1 MGLVAGVLGTL
12 VEVQNLAAAAVLTAF
27 FALALRSLSLL
38 FLDPRCGSVLLA
50 GRVLGGGLFLAGG
63 VVYTLFAAPRLVWGL
78 GAAGAALLVAG
89 LVLSTLAVRS
99 RRRRGPPGLV
109 SLAVQIGLLLALL
122 LIATVTLMRA
132 GFLAL
137 TEDRPV
143 MLVEVTGE
151 TRMELVRW
159 AAPDQPVRDEA
170 LDTHRVVF
178 RDPAGAAVAEAWIY
192 GDEVAVKGRV
202 LRLAPI
208 LNAAGVPNLFELQFA
223 HNGYR
228 TPDRH
233 NELPH
238 QAVPLPPSGPLAV
251 HPWWRGLQRRLL
263 ARWEAGAATGS
274 DWAIRSATTESTYFP
289 LTDAEGRP
297 SRGSYRLVLTPGGL
311 TSG

>member
-1 MGLVAGVLGTL
+1 MSLAASLLGTL
-12 VEVQNLAAAAVLTAF
+12 VLAQNLAAAAVLAAF
-27 FALALRSLSLL
+27 FALALRSLGLL
-38 FLDPRCGSVLLA
+38 FLDPGCGSLRVA
-50 GRVLGGGLFLAGG
+50 GRVLGGGLFLAVG
-63 VVYTLFAAPRLVWGL
+63 VVYALFAAPRLVWGL
-78 GAAGAALLVAG
+78 GPAGAAILVAG
-89 LVLSTLAVRS
+89 LLLSTLAVRS
-99 RRRRGPPGLV
+99 RRRRRPPVLV
-109 SLAVQIGLLLALL
+109 SLAVLLGLLLALL
-122 LIATVTLMRA
+122 LIATVTLMPA

-151 TRMELVRW
+151 TRVELVHW
-159 AAPDQPVRDEA
+159 AAPDQPMRDEV
-170 LDTHRVVF
+170 LDTHRVIF

-202 LRLAPI
+202 LRLTPI

-228 TPDRH
+228 TADRH
-233 NELPH
+233 NGLPH
-238 QAVPLPPSGPLAV
+238 QAVRLPPAGPLAV

-263 ARWEAGAATGS
+263 ARWETGAAAGS

-289 LTDAEGRP
+289 LTDAEGRA
-297 SRGSYRLVLTPGGL
+297 SRGTYRLVLTPGGL